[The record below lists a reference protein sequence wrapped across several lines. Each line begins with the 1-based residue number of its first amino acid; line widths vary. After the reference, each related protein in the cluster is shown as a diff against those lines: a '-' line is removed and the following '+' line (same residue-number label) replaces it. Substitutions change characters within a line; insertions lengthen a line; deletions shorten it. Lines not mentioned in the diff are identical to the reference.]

1 MTIVAPPMKAY
12 RSAWRDES
20 VEAVY
25 ETAADFF
32 ERTLVANRERYESQ
46 KMVDREVWTEAAAL
60 GLLCCSIPEEYGGG
74 GGSIVHDLAVAE
86 AQAHAG
92 DMNWMNGVHSGIVA
106 HYILAYGTEEQKQ
119 QWLPKM
125 AAGEVIAA
133 IAMTEPGAGSDL
145 KSLRTTAIR
154 DGDEYI
160 VNGAKTFISNGQIA
174 DIIVTAAKT
183 DPSAGSRGVSLLIVE
198 ADRIGFER
206 GRNLDKMGQF
216 GADTSEL
223 FFADVRVPASQLLG
237 GVEGRGFVQLM
248 TQLAQERLFLG
259 LSAVAVTEL
268 AVRITTSYVKE
279 RAAFGGT
286 LWDFQNTQFR
296 LAESATKAH
305 VARVFIDDC
314 IARHVAGELDSTTAA
329 MLKWWLTEVQ
339 CEVVDSCLQLH
350 GGYGYMR
357 EYQIARLYQDS
368 RVQRIYGGSNEV
380 MRMIIARSL

>member
-1 MTIVAPPMKAY
+1 
-12 RSAWRDES
+12 
-20 VEAVY
+20 
-25 ETAADFF
+25 
-32 ERTLVANRERYESQ
+32 
-46 KMVDREVWTEAAAL
+46 
-60 GLLCCSIPEEYGGG
+60 
-74 GGSIVHDLAVAE
+74 
-86 AQAHAG
+86 
-92 DMNWMNGVHSGIVA
+92 
-106 HYILAYGTEEQKQ
+106 
-119 QWLPKM
+119 
-125 AAGEVIAA
+125 
-133 IAMTEPGAGSDL
+133 
-145 KSLRTTAIR
+145 
-154 DGDEYI
+154 
-160 VNGAKTFISNGQIA
+160 
-174 DIIVTAAKT
+174 
-183 DPSAGSRGVSLLIVE
+183 
-198 ADRIGFER
+198 
-206 GRNLDKMGQF
+206 
-216 GADTSEL
+216 
-223 FFADVRVPASQLLG
+223 
-237 GVEGRGFVQLM
+237 VEGRGFVQLM